1 MIKRTEKINLRR
13 MILFH
18 KFDEYINMSP
28 AEVRIFKQSEEA
40 EDVSQDRSEA
50 DIQGGRSGKEASKE
64 LERIVSKCTSFR
76 NQFKKLPDLTNSEW
90 DLVGDTVRMI
100 ARFRKL
106 KGAERDEDGD
116 LTPKV
121 LALKYWFHDTTKYK
135 KHFPTKEEIKH
146 DVVTYVKA
154 LRDKIRKETEKQKEK
169 EDKKKINE
177 DFFRKY
183 LDT

>member
-1 MIKRTEKINLRR
+1 MKQRLNLRR

-18 KFDEYINMSP
+18 KFDEYINMTP

-40 EDVSQDRSEA
+40 EGVSQDRSEA

-64 LERIVSKCTSFR
+64 LERIVSKCQGFR
-76 NQFKKLPDLTNSEW
+76 NQFKKLPNLTNAEW

-106 KGAERDEDGD
+106 KGADRDEDGD

-135 KHFPTKEEIKH
+135 KHFPTKEEIKQ

-154 LRDKIRKETEKQKEK
+154 EREKIKKQEEK
-169 EDKKKINE
+169 ERAKEANKKINE
-177 DFFRKY
+177 DFFQKY
-183 LDT
+183 LNI